1 MAMDRRGFLMTT
13 GISLAAGALARP
25 AWPQS
30 SPPVKAAAQPSSPRS
45 WAWVRDQFSVVPDLA
60 HFSAFYITS
69 HPRPVRDAIEQL
81 RRALDENP
89 FETVEQDLFRRPD
102 EVRAAAA
109 EYLGG
114 RPQDV
119 ALTRCTTE
127 GLALVYSG
135 LRLKQGQEILTTLHD
150 HYSHFESIRL
160 AARRTGAE
168 VRRVALYDAGSRAR
182 ADEAVDRLRRAIR
195 PATRVVGVT
204 WVHSS
209 TGVKLPLR
217 AMASAIADANRS
229 REASD
234 RVLLVV
240 DGVHG
245 FGVEDEAVAEIG
257 CDFFAAGAHKWIF
270 GPRGTGILWG
280 RREAWEQIQPTVPA
294 FEMGPYMAWGEGRDP
309 GPTEGRWV
317 SPGGFHA
324 YEHMW
329 ALPAAFA
336 FHREIGR
343 ARIGERI
350 HELNARIK
358 EGLAGLRRV
367 TVHTPRE
374 VGMSAGL
381 VAFEVAGLK
390 PEDVVRRLRE
400 KRIIAS
406 TSPYFPP
413 FARLAGSLLNTPE
426 EADTAVAA
434 VAAL

>member
-1 MAMDRRGFLMTT
+1 
-13 GISLAAGALARP
+13 
-25 AWPQS
+25 
-30 SPPVKAAAQPSSPRS
+30 
-45 WAWVRDQFSVVPDLA
+45 
-60 HFSAFYITS
+60 
-69 HPRPVRDAIEQL
+69 
-81 RRALDENP
+81 
-89 FETVEQDLFRRPD
+89 
-102 EVRAAAA
+102 
-109 EYLGG
+109 
-114 RPQDV
+114 
-119 ALTRCTTE
+119 
-127 GLALVYSG
+127 
-135 LRLKQGQEILTTLHD
+135 
-150 HYSHFESIRL
+150 
-160 AARRTGAE
+160 
-168 VRRVALYDAGSRAR
+168 
-182 ADEAVDRLRRAIR
+182 
-195 PATRVVGVT
+195 
-204 WVHSS
+204 
-209 TGVKLPLR
+209 
-217 AMASAIADANRS
+217 MASAIADANRS
-229 REASD
+229 RETSD

-294 FEMGPYMAWGEGRDP
+294 FEMGPYVAWGEGRDP

-343 ARIGERI
+343 SRIAARI
-350 HELNARIK
+350 HELNARLK
-358 EGLAGLRRV
+358 EGLTGLRRV
-367 TVHTPRE
+367 VVHTPRE
-374 VGMSAGL
+374 ADMSAGL

-390 PEDVVRRLRE
+390 PEEVVVRLRE

-413 FARLAGSLLNTPE
+413 FPRLAGSLLNTPE
-426 EADTAVAA
+426 EVDTAVAA

>member
-1 MAMDRRGFLMTT
+1 
-13 GISLAAGALARP
+13 
-25 AWPQS
+25 
-30 SPPVKAAAQPSSPRS
+30 
-45 WAWVRDQFSVVPDLA
+45 
-60 HFSAFYITS
+60 
-69 HPRPVRDAIEQL
+69 
-81 RRALDENP
+81 
-89 FETVEQDLFRRPD
+89 
-102 EVRAAAA
+102 
-109 EYLGG
+109 
-114 RPQDV
+114 
-119 ALTRCTTE
+119 
-127 GLALVYSG
+127 
-135 LRLKQGQEILTTLHD
+135 
-150 HYSHFESIRL
+150 
-160 AARRTGAE
+160 
-168 VRRVALYDAGSRAR
+168 
-182 ADEAVDRLRRAIR
+182 
-195 PATRVVGVT
+195 
-204 WVHSS
+204 
-209 TGVKLPLR
+209 
-217 AMASAIADANRS
+217 MASAIADANRS